1 MQNML
6 FKFFV
11 AEYYGFPTTEIFF
24 FERVF
29 FSLSNEV

>member
-11 AEYYGFPTTEIFF
+11 AEYYGFPTIEIFF
-24 FERVF
+24 FQKDILF
-29 FSLSNEV
+29 PFQ